1 METEGELLK
10 ADKLYSIL
18 VDEKML
24 GMLEEQ
30 SEENENEEDREAEDK
45 FEGKEKGEK
54 NETKELRE
62 EDMNRL
68 SKVTNKR
75 MLELIDKEGLKGNV
89 SEGSTGWKSKTR
101 PRLKMEEEGGL
112 GGNCVS
118 SKLLVRTQQWKKD
131 GALLVRTFYPADSIF
146 PDFRFDTHSFL
157 IGRRF
162 SFLFS
167 SSVESSPFFST
178 VSSSSLGSL
187 QQSRS

>member
-131 GALLVRTFYPADSIF
+131 GALLVRTFTLLA
-146 PDFRFDTHSFL
+146 H
-157 IGRRF
+157 
-162 SFLFS
+162 
-167 SSVESSPFFST
+167 
-178 VSSSSLGSL
+178 SSLIFVLILILS
-187 QQSRS
+187 

>member
-24 GMLEEQ
+24 GILEEQ

-101 PRLKMEEEGGL
+101 PRLKMEEEGEL

-131 GALLVRTFYPADSIF
+131 GALLVRTFYPVGSF
-146 PDFRFDTHSFL
+146 FLDFLFDLHSFL

-178 VSSSSLGSL
+178 ALSSSLVSL
-187 QQSRS
+187 RQSRS